1 MVAVD
6 LMEKEPGKEGCGK
19 GERDR
24 DGDIVFDCTTTL
36 GFASGFDSAT
46 FTSPA
51 GTGEAGLEAVPASR
65 RLAIYVLGS
74 VAVASF
80 MRQTSTKRF
89 LLLAS
94 RKRNS

>member
-6 LMEKEPGKEGCGK
+6 LMEKEPGKKGCGE
-19 GERDR
+19 GGCDR
-24 DGDIVFDCTTTL
+24 DGDIVFDSTTTI
-36 GFASGFDSAT
+36 GFASGFNTVAS
-46 FTSPA
+46 TSPA
-51 GTGEAGLEAVPASR
+51 GTEEAGLEAVPASR